1 MVNDLRRDERLAEE
15 RMNTTPQTRHSAG
28 SPRLYAASSRSDR
41 SVGKA
46 VTVSPPAGLMM
57 ALALSLGLWG
67 AIWLAISRC
76 VSLWN

>member
-1 MVNDLRRDERLAEE
+1 MLNDLHREERLAEE
-15 RMNTTPQTRHSAG
+15 RMNTTPQTRYFTG
-28 SPRLYAASSRSDR
+28 SPRLCAASPRSDR

-46 VTVSPPAGLMM
+46 ATVSQPAGLLI